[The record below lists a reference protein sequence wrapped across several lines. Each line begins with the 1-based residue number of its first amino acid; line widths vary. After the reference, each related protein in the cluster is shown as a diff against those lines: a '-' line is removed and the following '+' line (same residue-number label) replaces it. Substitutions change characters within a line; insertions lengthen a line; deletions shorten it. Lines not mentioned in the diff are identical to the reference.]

1 MSNKAN
7 EACIMDCAIT
17 IATFSYGA
25 GTGSRTLVSSLGRIH
40 NSRYTIPAYLSIIS
54 YPLKIC
60 YNYPMQEI
68 REQLKSVIKDLY
80 GLDFDPE
87 LTPSP
92 DNIDADYSS
101 NAPLKLAKSLH
112 RSPMEIAN
120 EVEKTFISQRRGV
133 RSLARREVAPAAH
146 GRRPEESSEERTG
159 SFFRDD
165 DGSATSVD
173 GPAGR
178 APECD
183 INVSSPGFLNF
194 SLTDDY
200 LKTTLD
206 RLVDNYGSDVYKGQT
221 VICEFSDPNPFKVL
235 HVGHL
240 YTSIV
245 GDSIAR
251 LFEYAGAKVIR
262 ANFGGDVGLH
272 VAKTMYALQ
281 QKPIKDLTIEDI
293 AKCYIE
299 GTALYD
305 TDEKTKK
312 EITELNKE
320 IYRINAEGVSH
331 GRVTSLEGDPQNVLR
346 SKNFG
351 GGNDGRTRPEDKLA
365 ELYWRGRELSYQ
377 YFKDFYAT
385 IGVHFDKYYP
395 ESTVAA
401 LGLAKVKEQL
411 KKGIYEMSDGA
422 VIFDGDKYGLHTR
435 VFINKE
441 GVPTYEA
448 KDVGLIFTKWQDYH
462 FDKSVV
468 ITGNEQL
475 DYMRV
480 VLKSV
485 EQYAP
490 ELVEKTTHLTHGLV
504 KLPGGVKMS
513 SRKGNFLKA
522 VDVLEMVKSAL
533 KEEHGSTDETV
544 SLAATKYAFLKYKMG
559 GNIIF
564 DPEESVKMT
573 GNSGPYLLYSCV
585 RAKKILN
592 KVGSVLK
599 DDDTTVLHRRVTATG
614 VDPKMFAKQNFGEGK
629 EPAGPAENMAVS
641 TRVEHNI
648 MKKILEYST
657 LLDEAVSELAP
668 HKVANYLYELAQAFS
683 RFYENCEVIGSDQ
696 EAERIKLVEKYL
708 NIMTHGLGLL
718 GIAIPEEM

>member
-1 MSNKAN
+1 MQDIKA
-7 EACIMDCAIT
+7 
-17 IATFSYGA
+17 
-25 GTGSRTLVSSLGRIH
+25 
-40 NSRYTIPAYLSIIS
+40 
-54 YPLKIC
+54 
-60 YNYPMQEI
+60 
-68 REQLKSVIKDLY
+68 QLKQIIHDLY
-80 GLDFDPE
+80 GLDFEPD

-101 NAPLKLAKSLH
+101 NAPLKLAKELH
-112 RSPMEIAN
+112 ENPMAIA
-120 EVEKTFISQRRGV
+120 EKLANSAFEEHIWRRAKYGATEP
-133 RSLARREVAPAAH
+133 RN
-146 GRRPEESSEERTG
+146 
-159 SFFRDD
+159 
-165 DGSATSVD
+165 DGSEGAFRKSTIASIS
-173 GPAGR
+173 A
-178 APECD
+178 
-183 INVSSPGFLNF
+183 PGFLNF
-194 SLTDDY
+194 TLSDDY
-200 LKTTLD
+200 L
-206 RLVDNYGSDVYKGQT
+206 SDSIESFDVGISSGQYKGQT

-240 YTSIV
+240 YTSVV

-272 VAKTMYALQ
+272 VAKTMYALE
-281 QKPIKDLTIEDI
+281 QKPINELTIEDI

-305 TDEKTKK
+305 TNEKAKK

-320 IYRINAEGVSH
+320 IYRINVEGVAH

-395 ESTVAA
+395 ESTVAN
-401 LGLAKVKEQL
+401 LGLEKVKEQL
-411 KKGIYEMSDGA
+411 ANGIYEYSDGA
-422 VIFDGDKYGLHTR
+422 VIFNGEKYGLHTR

-441 GVPTYEA
+441 GVPTYET

-462 FDKSVV
+462 FDKSIV

-475 DYMRV
+475 DYMKV

-522 VDVLEMVKSAL
+522 VDVIDMVKSAL
-533 KEEHGSTDETV
+533 KQEHDSDDATIAL
-544 SLAATKYAFLKYKMG
+544 SATKYAFLKYKMG
-559 GNIIF
+559 GDIIF

-585 RAKKILN
+585 RAKKILD
-592 KVGSVLK
+592 KVGSVREA
-599 DDDTTVLHRRVTATG
+599 DNATVLHRRVTATG

-629 EPAGPAENMAVS
+629 EPAGPAENSAAS
-641 TRVEHNI
+641 TRAERSIIKNL
-648 MKKILEYST
+648 LEYPAV
-657 LLDEAVSELAP
+657 LDEAVAEMAP
-668 HKVANYLYELAQAFS
+668 HKVANFLYELAQCFS
-683 RFYENCEVIGSDQ
+683 RFYEHCEVIGSDC
-696 EAERIKLVEKYL
+696 EEERIKIVDAYL
-708 NIMTHGLGLL
+708 RTMTHGLSIL